1 MFPDTRYQAKAWY
14 SFSQPD
20 YKYINSPR
28 CNRITEKG
36 FWKITGK
43 PRDISST
50 HVTCKKR
57 TLTFYKGRVSK
68 SERTGWVMH
77 EYYFTKPKQGSNT
90 SQGRDPLRDFVLY
103 RLKKKP
109 ANSMSDNKNLQD
121 TLIGDD
127 LTDPGNGSCIASS
140 SGNDQA
146 ATAAAL
152 NHDMTPAAEE
162 LLAYQELEDDLFDS
176 GNHDRGEPG
185 GGISSDSTDQ
195 VLRDM
200 IQQWKSCAPVGEY
213 LNSLLTLP
221 ESPQPPQPPQPPQLG
236 NAPDVCSDEFVDPS
250 TGGCITCNTDNQDAA
265 MNHMISAEEEI
276 LAYKQLERALLGNGD
291 HDDGE
296 PGSGGSSDF
305 NDQAVDDM
313 ILELS
318 AELQKDSDSP
328 FPPPEPSQT
337 IQPHQL
343 GDAAD
348 VHSGKFS
355 NCPSPT
361 NYDNESV
368 INIVYNSQNRA
379 TSERISE
386 AYSQPE
392 ENRGSPFQR
401 FDQLQNYTLQSC
413 APAVEYLNSLFPRPQ
428 SPQPHQP
435 PQLGNAPDV
444 CSDESIDPGTGGCM
458 TYNTDNQAAAMNHV
472 ISDTEEILTYKQLE
486 LAVLGNG
493 NHGDGEPSSGISSY
507 FIDQALND
515 MILEF
520 PAGLQKDLDSPFPP
534 PEPPQ
539 THQPHQLGDVP
550 DAHIGEFSNCPS
562 PIGDNGFYL
571 TNKNNIA
578 TNYDNEQVI
587 NITHNSPNCATNERI
602 SEAYS
607 QPEENRGSPFQ
618 LFHQLHNYPLP
629 SPILFSELGELLL
642 ANTCIGHNESQSF
655 NMEPATLFPQS
666 S

>member
-1 MFPDTRYQAKAWY
+1 MGNISSSTATSTTGQSVPDMVLAIRFHPTEEEMADFLWKKMKGHNSQACHSLPVIDVCKFEPWDLPERMFPDTRYQAKAWY

-221 ESPQPPQPPQPPQLG
+221 ESPQPPQPPQLG

-386 AYSQPE
+386 AYSQRE
-392 ENRGSPFQR
+392 ENRESPFQP
-401 FDQLQNYTLQSC
+401 FDHYPLQS
-413 APAVEYLNSLFPRPQ
+413 PLF
-428 SPQPHQP
+428 S
-435 PQLGNAPDV
+435 
-444 CSDESIDPGTGGCM
+444 
-458 TYNTDNQAAAMNHV
+458 
-472 ISDTEEILTYKQLE
+472 
-486 LAVLGNG
+486 
-493 NHGDGEPSSGISSY
+493 
-507 FIDQALND
+507 
-515 MILEF
+515 
-520 PAGLQKDLDSPFPP
+520 
-534 PEPPQ
+534 
-539 THQPHQLGDVP
+539 
-550 DAHIGEFSNCPS
+550 
-562 PIGDNGFYL
+562 
-571 TNKNNIA
+571 
-578 TNYDNEQVI
+578 
-587 NITHNSPNCATNERI
+587 
-602 SEAYS
+602 
-607 QPEENRGSPFQ
+607 
-618 LFHQLHNYPLP
+618 
-629 SPILFSELGELLL
+629 SELGELML
-642 ANTCIGHNESQSF
+642 ANTYIGGNESQSL
-655 NMEPATLFPQS
+655 NIEPATLFPQS